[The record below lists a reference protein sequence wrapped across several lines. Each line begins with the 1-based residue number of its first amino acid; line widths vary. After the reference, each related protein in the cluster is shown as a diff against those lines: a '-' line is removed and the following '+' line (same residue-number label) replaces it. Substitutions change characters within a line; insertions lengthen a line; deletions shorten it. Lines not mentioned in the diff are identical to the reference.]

1 MKPLGRTA
9 ARVAALSALFLS
21 LLLAPVGGYVIA
33 DEDSLRSQEF
43 EEFLQSEEFQ
53 ELLQSE
59 AFKEFIRSF
68 EFMSVG
74 EVCERWG
81 DGPLDVAAFRAAE
94 GDEAARA
101 AMACSLLKNED
112 DYAGMPVSEIRRL
125 FGAFEGHF
133 WSEAQPTYL
142 IEIAETKAE
151 DSWQIVFLHDRD
163 RRVTRIVVHKN
174 CCGDIDLD
182 LENDPTGRGHSQ

>member
-1 MKPLGRTA
+1 MKPLRSTA
-9 ARVAALSALFLS
+9 ARVAALSALFMS
-21 LLLAPVGGYVIA
+21 LLLAPVSWYAFA
-33 DEDSLRSQEF
+33 DEDALRSQEF
-43 EEFLQSEEFQ
+43 EEFLQSGAFK

-94 GDEAARA
+94 DDEAKRA
-101 AMACSLLKNED
+101 AMACSLLKNQD
-112 DYAGMPVSEIRRL
+112 DYAGMSVSEIRHL
-125 FGAFEGHF
+125 FGEFEGHF

-142 IEIAETKAE
+142 IEIAETRAE
-151 DSWQIVFLHDRD
+151 DTWQIVFLHDRD
-163 RRVTRIVVHKN
+163 RRVTKIVVHKN
-174 CCGDIDLD
+174 CCGELD
-182 LENDPTGRGHSQ
+182 LELEDDPTGRDRSQ